1 MYVIN
6 DQGLVKKTL
15 KEEGT
20 EKIFRNEVEISGFEN
35 RKPIILAIEIR
46 MKMAIFI

>member
-20 EKIFRNEVEISGFEN
+20 EKMFRNEAEISGLVN

-46 MKMAIFI
+46 MNMAIFI